1 MSDQF
6 IGEIRLFG
14 LNFAPYGWATC
25 QGQLLSINQNKVLFS
40 LLGITYGGDGR
51 SNFALPNL
59 QGRVTVGLGQGT
71 GLSPYQLGQTGGTTT
86 VPLDLSQIAAHTHTL
101 PAGTAGDTAVPP
113 SPTVYL
119 SATPGTGKKGGAPL
133 YVAPAT
139 QSTSA
144 VTMNSSAAGP
154 AGGGDQPH
162 NNMAP
167 YLVLNYCIALQGIFP
182 PRS

>member
-14 LNFAPYGWATC
+14 LNFAPYGWAPC
-25 QGQLLSINQNKVLFS
+25 QGQLLSINQNTVLFS

-71 GLSPYQLGQTGGTTT
+71 GLS
-86 VPLDLSQIAAHTHTL
+86 HTHAL
-101 PAGTAGDTAVPP
+101 PAGTAGDTTVPP

-119 SATPGTGKKGGAPL
+119 SAAPGAGKKGGVPL

-154 AGGGDQPH
+154 AGGGGQPH

-167 YLVLNYCIALQGIFP
+167 YVVLNYCIALQGIFP